1 MPAAPEPT
9 PAPGPTPAPESPR
22 SVGAAQGW
30 AHARRAQRGGR
41 RPWSLRTRLVV
52 SAVALIA
59 VVCAVIGTVTT
70 LALQSYLQGQVDDDL
85 RASVGRFLNKPG
97 PAGELPRDDV
107 LFVASPGQ
115 PIGTV
120 GARFGQGGEIST
132 SGKSNDSPMTN
143 DIDVD
148 SRVDSLTG
156 GQHKALAAVPLDGQ
170 VHTIDLPGLGGY
182 RAVAQ
187 WDHREGGIILAFP
200 LDQTQETVNTLIL
213 VEFCVAAAG
222 LVAAGIAGA
231 AMVGISLRPL
241 RRVAATAT
249 RVSELPLHSGEV
261 ALRERVPASE
271 ADPRTEVGQV
281 GAALNRML
289 GHVESALAA
298 RQESETRVRQFV
310 ADASHELRTPLAS
323 IRGYAE
329 LTRRGREE
337 IGPDTRHALGR
348 VESEAG
354 RMTGLVEDLLLL
366 ARLDA
371 GRPLECAEVD
381 LSPLV
386 VDAVSDARAVGSDH
400 EWRLELPD
408 EPAVVH
414 GDDARL
420 HQVLVNLLA
429 NARTHTP
436 AGTTVTARV
445 LWGGP
450 QASPYPSPYLAPHGL
465 SYGAPYGLS
474 YGVPPGPSSG
484 VSAEMSPGT
493 GGPRGHRKGGGSPY
507 APPYGSPYAAARAA
521 AGAFGPPQPPS
532 YVSLEIEDDG
542 PGIPPE
548 LLPHVFERFA
558 RGDASRSRGA
568 GSTGLGL
575 AIVHAVVAAHDGQV
589 TVDSVPGRTVF
600 GVHLPVHPPVHP
612 LVHRGGQQA
621 VHQAVTDSQAGHRL
635 TTQP

>member
-1 MPAAPEPT
+1 M
-9 PAPGPTPAPESPR
+9 
-22 SVGAAQGW
+22 
-30 AHARRAQRGGR
+30 
-41 RPWSLRTRLVV
+41 RTRLVV
-52 SAVALIA
+52 SAVTLIA

-70 LALQSYLQGQVDDDL
+70 LALQSYLQGQVDGDL
-85 RASVGRFLNKPG
+85 RASIGRFLNKPG

-120 GARFGQGGEIST
+120 GARFGQDGEIST

-148 SRVDSLTG
+148 SRVDSLTS
-156 GQHKALAAVPLDGQ
+156 GQRKALAAVPLDGQ

-187 WDHREGGIILAFP
+187 RDHREGGIILAFP

-261 ALRERVPASE
+261 ALRERVPAAE

-450 QASPYPSPYLAPHGL
+450 QASPYSSPYP
-465 SYGAPYGLS
+465 APYGLS
-474 YGVPPGPSSG
+474 YEVSGG
-484 VSAEMSPGT
+484 VSP
-493 GGPRGHRKGGGSPY
+493 GPRGHRKGGGSPY
-507 APPYGSPYAAARAA
+507 APPYGSPYAPPYGSPYAASRAARA
-521 AGAFGPPQPPS
+521 AGAFGPPQPPSYS

-600 GVHLPVHPPVHP
+600 GVHLPVHPPVHRG
-612 LVHRGGQQA
+612 VHQA
-621 VHQAVTDSQAGHRL
+621 ADQGAHQGAHQAAHQAVTDSQADHRL